1 VQDSHLPLSQSC
13 LHVRLKARILLFMYR
28 VFDNHLDDEARNSY
42 LLVPEMANNA
52 IHLSR
57 HLKPLKLPFTSCG
70 QVMASVGQLD
80 RLPSQLVPCR
90 RVPSIHADLAL
101 L

>member
-1 VQDSHLPLSQSC
+1 
-13 LHVRLKARILLFMYR
+13 MYR

-70 QVMASVGQLD
+70 QVMASVRKTPGK
-80 RLPSQLVPCR
+80 RLPMMSTVLIDGTR
-90 RVPSIHADLAL
+90 RK
-101 L
+101 

>member
-1 VQDSHLPLSQSC
+1 
-13 LHVRLKARILLFMYR
+13 MYR

-70 QVMASVGQLD
+70 QVMASV
-80 RLPSQLVPCR
+80 R
-90 RVPSIHADLAL
+90 RIEIKRRELTP
-101 L
+101 

>member
-1 VQDSHLPLSQSC
+1 M
-13 LHVRLKARILLFMYR
+13 RLKARILLFMYR

-70 QVMASVGQLD
+70 QVMASV
-80 RLPSQLVPCR
+80 R
-90 RVPSIHADLAL
+90 RIEIKRRELTP
-101 L
+101 